1 MFNLAYTGISL
12 RRSFPLDRVNKLPPE
27 VTRGA
32 AIALLVGCNEI
43 STLCQLI
50 LMFFH
55 ITIFLSLLSG
65 FPIKSLYFWLSF
77 TLSLERLWLRTIEV
91 PFATLNLG
99 IICEK

>member
-1 MFNLAYTGISL
+1 MFNLACTDISL

-27 VTRGA
+27 VTRVA

-55 ITIFLSLLSG
+55 ITILSILSG
-65 FPIKSLYFWLSF
+65 FPIKSLYFWLSL

-91 PFATLNLG
+91 PFATLHLG